1 MTLLGTVLATQEVLA
16 MRHSVTDIPIEM
28 QVGDI
33 ETRGIEY
40 GNQLLRHIDLP
51 AGTDFTPLL
60 VGLPGDMCQCPHWG
74 VVLEGAITVR
84 YADGSEE
91 TTGAGETYYWP
102 GGHTG
107 WTDNGVVFVEFSPT
121 SEIQPV
127 LEHLAKQM
135 AGAS

>member
-1 MTLLGTVLATQEVLA
+1 
-16 MRHSVTDIPIEM
+16 MRHAVNDIPIEM
-28 QVGDI
+28 QVGEI

-40 GNQLLRHIDLP
+40 GDQLLRHIDLP
-51 AGTDFTPLL
+51 AGTDFTPLF

-91 TTGAGETYYWP
+91 TTSAGETYYWP

-107 WTDNGVVFVEFSPT
+107 WTDNGVVFVEFSPKA
-121 SEIQPV
+121 EIQPV
-127 LEHLAKQM
+127 LEHL
-135 AGAS
+135 GAQLMPAT